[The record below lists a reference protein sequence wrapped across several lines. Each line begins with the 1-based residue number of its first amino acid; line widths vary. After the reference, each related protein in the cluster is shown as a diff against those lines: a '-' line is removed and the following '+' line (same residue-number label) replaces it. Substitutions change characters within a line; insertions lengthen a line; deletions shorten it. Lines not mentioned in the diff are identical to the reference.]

1 MNQLD
6 VYYRALLNY
15 RELTD
20 NNNDC
25 TKLKRGFLLGDQ
37 SADKIIIKRAHCRVD
52 EEWVNEIEKGLV
64 HIEKAI
70 KEERQFI
77 FSNGEVVPIEK
88 VKHVSVESVKHLA
101 KHSEMLT
108 KEPVDDEII
117 PDKLY
122 SVERLNDYTV
132 YENRFLY
139 MLLCYLRDFVTFR
152 YNNILAATN
161 KYDGSFAMDRELKVG
176 KESLTF
182 KIDIHNVK
190 DDDKYLR
197 EHNSEKEIIDRIDLI
212 LKTVLAFLATPLME
226 YQSKVA
232 MLRPPITKTNVLKM
246 DNNFKGAV
254 ALYDFIIS
262 YDKDGY
268 TIEEEIKEISPF
280 SEEIAFDIA
289 EPVLLL
295 SFLTYEYG
303 LNIKSEL
310 RAEYERE
317 EARRRDAKIKDHA
330 EKLEALARRVRN
342 HSDDPAEY
350 MLELERH
357 IRMLEKE
364 VGSIAALRATIE
376 ALSDEKA
383 SMKSYIDSLNKEISE
398 FDLKLDNMRSEH
410 LDEIQK
416 INASYSAKIYEL
428 IASNEETLKN
438 EREKHLS
445 EIDAFNQHI
454 NTLLEEKKNAEGR
467 LAGEI
472 AELREKLRKSEEEY
486 AALTE
491 AKRLTEA
498 RYLALKYKEG
508 KLTEE
513 DVYTARDDFYE
524 LEAEYASFTKFF
536 KDEWKRTKKQ
546 IRRDLLNVKNFKDK
560 DGQDKS

>member
-20 NNNDC
+20 NNSDC
-25 TKLKRGFLLGDQ
+25 LRIKRGFLASDAG
-37 SADKIIIKRAHCRVD
+37 ADKIIIKRAHCKVD
-52 EEWVNEIEKGLV
+52 EEWVSEIEKGLV

-77 FSNGEVVPIEK
+77 YSNGEVLPIEK
-88 VKHVSVESVKHLA
+88 VKHISTESIKHLA

-152 YNNILAATN
+152 YNNILSATN
-161 KYDGSFAMDRELKVG
+161 RYDGSFTMDRDIQVG
-176 KESLTF
+176 KESL
-182 KIDIHNVK
+182 KVKVDIHNVK
-190 DDDKYLR
+190 EDDKYLR
-197 EHNSEKEIIDRIDLI
+197 EHNAEKEIIDRIDLI
-212 LKTVLAFLATPLME
+212 LKTILAFLATPLME

-268 TIEEEIKEISPF
+268 TIEEEIREISPF
-280 SEEIAFDIA
+280 TEEMSLDIA
-289 EPVLLL
+289 EPVILL

-303 LNIKSEL
+303 LNIGGYLK
-310 RAEYERE
+310 AEYDRE
-317 EARRRDAKIKDHA
+317 ETRLRDEKIKLHA

-357 IRMLEKE
+357 IRMLERE
-364 VGSIAALRATIE
+364 IGTIPTLRATIE
-376 ALSDEKA
+376 VLGDEKEQL
-383 SMKSYIDSLNKEISE
+383 KTHIDSLNKEINE
-398 FDLKLDNMRSEH
+398 FDMKLEQIRAEH
-410 LDEIQK
+410 LDEVQRINSAYALK
-416 INASYSAKIYEL
+416 IHEIISA
-428 IASNEETLKN
+428 NESTLKA
-438 EREKHLS
+438 EREKHLA

-454 NTLLEEKKNAEGR
+454 GELLEAQKNAEGT
-467 LAGEI
+467 LAAEI
-472 AELREKLRKSEEEY
+472 AELKEKLRELQTAY
-486 AALTE
+486 DALQE
-491 AKRLTEA
+491 AKRLAEA

-508 KLTEE
+508 ALDEN
-513 DVYTARDDFYE
+513 DVYTDREDFCE
-524 LEAEYASFTKFF
+524 LEAEYEVFTKFF
-536 KDEWKRTKKQ
+536 KEEWKRAKKQ
-546 IRRDLLNVKNFKDK
+546 IRRDLLNLKNFKDK
-560 DGQDKS
+560 NGQDRS

>member
-20 NNNDC
+20 NNTDC
-25 TKLKRGFLLGDQ
+25 LRLKRGFISEDQ
-37 SADKIIIKRAHCRVD
+37 GADKIIIKRAHCRVD
-52 EEWVNEIEKGLV
+52 KEWVEEIEKGLV

-139 MLLCYLRDFVTFR
+139 MLLCYLRDFVTYR

-161 KYDGSFAMDRELKVG
+161 KYDGSLTMDRDVKVG
-176 KESLTF
+176 KESISF
-182 KIDIHNVK
+182 KIDIHNVRE
-190 DDDKYLR
+190 DDKYLR
-197 EHNSEKEIIDRIDLI
+197 EHNAEKEIIDRIDLI
-212 LKTVLAFLATPLME
+212 LKTILAFLATPLME

-268 TIEEEIKEISPF
+268 TIENEIKEISPF
-280 SEEIAFDIA
+280 TEDISLDVA
-289 EPVLLL
+289 ESVTLL

-303 LNIKSEL
+303 LNIKGEL
-310 RAEYERE
+310 KAEYDRE
-317 EARRRDAKIKDHA
+317 EIRRRDEKIRSHA

-342 HSDDPAEY
+342 SADDPTEY
-350 MLELERH
+350 MYELERH

-364 VGSIAALRATIE
+364 IGSIPALRATIE
-376 ALSDEKA
+376 ALGEEKA
-383 SMKSYIDSLNKEISE
+383 GLRAHIDALNKEIGE
-398 FDLKLDNMRSEH
+398 FEAKMDAIREEH
-410 LDEIQK
+410 LLELERV
-416 INASYSAKIYEL
+416 NASYSSKIYS
-428 IASNEETLKN
+428 IISANEETLKN

-445 EIDAFNQHI
+445 EIDAFNEHI
-454 NTLLEEKKNAEGR
+454 NTLLDEKKNAEGR
-467 LAGEI
+467 LAVEI
-472 AELREKLRKSEEEY
+472 SELRAKVSELETAMAEII
-486 AALTE
+486 E
-491 AKRLTEA
+491 AKRLCEA

-508 KLTEE
+508 KLDAE
-513 DVYTARDDFYE
+513 DIYTSREDFYE
-524 LEAEYASFTKFF
+524 LEAEYESFTKFF
-536 KDEWKRTKKQ
+536 KEEWRRTKKQ

-560 DGQDKS
+560 DGQDRS

>member
-20 NNNDC
+20 NNTDC
-25 TKLKRGFLLGDQ
+25 SKLKRGFLSGDR

-139 MLLCYLRDFVTFR
+139 MLLCYLRDFVTYR

-161 KYDGSFAMDRELKVG
+161 KYDGSFYMDREIKVG
-176 KESLTF
+176 KETLAF
-182 KIDIHNVK
+182 KVDIHNVK

-212 LKTVLAFLATPLME
+212 LKTVLAFLQTPLME

-268 TIEEEIKEISPF
+268 TIEEETKEISPF
-280 SEEIAFDIA
+280 SEEITLDVA
-289 EPVLLL
+289 EPVLLM
-295 SFLTYEYG
+295 SFLAYEYG
-303 LNIKSEL
+303 LNIKSDL
-310 RAEYERE
+310 KAEYDRE
-317 EARRRDAKIKDHA
+317 EARRRDEKLRVHA
-330 EKLEALARRVRN
+330 EKLEALACRVRN
-342 HSDDPAEY
+342 NSDEPMEY
-350 MLELERH
+350 IYELERH

-364 VGSIAALRATIE
+364 IGSIPALRATID
-376 ALSDEKA
+376 ALGEEKRGMKAHIDELK
-383 SMKSYIDSLNKEISE
+383 KEISE
-398 FDLKLDNMRSEH
+398 FDLKLDGIRAEH
-410 LDEIQK
+410 LEEIER
-416 INASYSAKIYEL
+416 INASYSEKIYQL
-428 IASNEETLKN
+428 IISNEETLKS
-438 EREKHLS
+438 EREKHLA
-445 EIDAFNQHI
+445 EVDAFNEHI
-454 NTLLEEKKNAEGR
+454 NKLIEEKRNAEGR
-467 LAGEI
+467 LADEI
-472 AELREKLRKSEEEY
+472 SALREKLSECEKNY
-486 AALTE
+486 AALIE
-491 AKRLTEA
+491 AKRLCEA

-508 KLTEE
+508 QISAE
-513 DVYTARDDFYE
+513 DVYTSRDDFYE
-524 LEAEYASFTKFF
+524 LEAEYACFTKFF
-536 KDEWKRTKKQ
+536 KEEWKRTKKQ

-560 DGQDKS
+560 DGQDES